1 MRATALPAPQPAAA
15 AAGNPPGE
23 VRPADPDI
31 AAVQEALANAAYGPL
46 LADGLLGQ
54 QTRDAIERF
63 QRDRN
68 LPVTGEINDA
78 LILELRAAGALA
90 GD

>member
-1 MRATALPAPQPAAA
+1 
-15 AAGNPPGE
+15 
-23 VRPADPDI
+23 
-31 AAVQEALANAAYGPL
+31 VQEALAKAAYGPL

-54 QTRDAIERF
+54 QTRVAIERF
-63 QRDRN
+63 QRDRD